1 MIDQFN
7 FIKYPRASVDDLPI
21 IRKQPKLLIIHA
33 GTNAAVTFTSGD
45 IINQLFQLKAFIQE
59 NLPDAKITISKP
71 TLTSD
76 NGNVGLTARQF
87 QSNNQEN

>member
-45 IINQLFQLKAFIQE
+45 IIN
-59 NLPDAKITISKP
+59 
-71 TLTSD
+71 
-76 NGNVGLTARQF
+76 
-87 QSNNQEN
+87 